1 MRQLT
6 GSLARGKIHPLNFER
21 VSMAGT
27 EQELRLLE
35 EIERNPETTQANL
48 AAQLGVA
55 VGSVN
60 WYLKRLINKGY
71 VKVTHLQRRKL
82 HYFLTPSGL
91 ALKVKLTRSYMD
103 VSLRVYR
110 ELRQNARQ
118 ALSEVRHAGFAAVC
132 VEGSDEAAEIL
143 RLTCLE
149 QGVQVKK
156 KSADGPAVHAEGTE
170 FVVTWPSKNTRK
182 D

>member
-1 MRQLT
+1 MSET
-6 GSLARGKIHPLNFER
+6 D
-21 VSMAGT
+21 
-27 EQELRLLE
+27 QELRILE
-35 EIERNPETTQANL
+35 AIEQNPDVTQASL
-48 AAQLGVA
+48 AVQLGVA

-91 ALKVKLTRSYMD
+91 ALKFQLTRSYMD

-110 ELRQNARQ
+110 ELRAASR
-118 ALSEVRHAGFAAVC
+118 ATLAEVQQRGYEC
-132 VEGSDEAAEIL
+132 VRVDGEDEATDIL

-149 QGVQVKK
+149 NGIAIREEGTGMPAVCGQGIGFAITWPAGPEKGEE
-156 KSADGPAVHAEGTE
+156 GPAKEGLG
-170 FVVTWPSKNTRK
+170 
-182 D
+182 

>member
-1 MRQLT
+1 M
-6 GSLARGKIHPLNFER
+6 NFGR
-21 VSMAGT
+21 VSMSDT
-27 EQELRLLE
+27 EHELRILE
-35 EIERNPETTQANL
+35 EIERNPETTQASL

-60 WYLKRLINKGY
+60 WYFKRLVNKGY

-91 ALKVKLTRSYMD
+91 ALKVRLTRSYMD

-110 ELRQNARQ
+110 ELRDKSRQ
-118 ALSEVRHAGFAAVC
+118 VLAQVQQAGYAGIRI
-132 VEGSDEAAEIL
+132 EGGDEAIEIL

-149 QGVQVKK
+149 QNMPVEKRMRL
-156 KSADGPAVHAEGTE
+156 PAVRATGAE
-170 FVVTWPSKNTRK
+170 FVITWPENDGKRS
-182 D
+182 

>member
-1 MRQLT
+1 MSNSEHDLH
-6 GSLARGKIHPLNFER
+6 I
-21 VSMAGT
+21 
-27 EQELRLLE
+27 LE
-35 EIERNPETTQANL
+35 EIERNPETTQATL

-60 WYLKRLINKGY
+60 WYVKRLINKGY

-103 VSLRVYR
+103 VSLRTYR
-110 ELRQNARQ
+110 ELRQAAQ
-118 ALSEVRHAGFAAVC
+118 KALEDVRRSGYASVC
-132 VEGSDEAAEIL
+132 VEGDDEAAEIL

-149 QGVQVKK
+149 YGVKLEK
-156 KSADGPAVHAEGTE
+156 KSERIPILRGEGKEFAAVWPDG
-170 FVVTWPSKNTRK
+170 STR
-182 D
+182 